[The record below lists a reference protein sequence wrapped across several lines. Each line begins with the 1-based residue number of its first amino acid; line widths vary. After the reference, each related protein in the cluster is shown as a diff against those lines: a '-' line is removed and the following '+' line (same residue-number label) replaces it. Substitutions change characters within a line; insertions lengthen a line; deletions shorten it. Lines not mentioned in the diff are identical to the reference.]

1 MRYTRIVT
9 VGTAAVLA
17 AMGASGCSIKLVK
30 RSESD
35 VQQLS
40 ALSRQ
45 VDELRDLSQ
54 AKAEEADKLRQ
65 AKEELEAQ
73 LAKEIAGKQVSVGM
87 DERGLVITFLDEI
100 LFDSGKAKIRTDAQ
114 PVLNKLAAVLQQDLV
129 EQPIGIEG
137 HTDNEP
143 IKRSGWKSNWELS
156 TARAT
161 SVLHYLV
168 DEGRLQPT
176 RVSAIGYGEY
186 RPVAAND
193 TAEGRQQ
200 NRRVEVVVLPKALTK
215 VKVPTQAA
223 QGVPPAPQESASS
236 SFYK

>member
-1 MRYTRIVT
+1 MRYSRVV
-9 VGTAAVLA
+9 VGGVVAVMVA
-17 AMGASGCSIKLVK
+17 VGATGCSIKLVK

-35 VQQLS
+35 MQQLD
-40 ALSRQ
+40 ALNQQ
-45 VDELRDLSQ
+45 VDELRDLSK
-54 AKAEEADKLRQ
+54 AKAEEADKLRA
-65 AKEELEAQ
+65 AKEALEAQ
-73 LAKEIAGKQVSVGM
+73 LAQEIQNKQVSVGM

-100 LFDSGKAKIRTDAQ
+100 LFDSGKAKIRTAAR
-114 PVLNKLAAVLQQDLV
+114 PVLDKLASVLQQDLI

-143 IKRSGWKSNWELS
+143 IKHSGWKSNWELS

-161 SVLHYLV
+161 SVLHYLI
-168 DEGRLQPT
+168 DERSVVPT

-186 RPVAAND
+186 RPVAPND
-193 TAEGRQQ
+193 TTEGRQQ

-215 VKVPTQAA
+215 VKASAQAA
-223 QGVPPAPQESASS
+223 HASPSPASEPAAQ